1 MAFSRVKFTPK
12 AAQGLFCPDCGHLLT
27 FTRSCVRAMFVCD
40 GCGKSFDPSR
50 FVDRLDE
57 DFEEAYAD
65 VPINRM

>member
-12 AAQGLFCPDCGHLLT
+12 AAQGLPCPDCGRSLT

-40 GCGKSFDPSR
+40 GCGASFDPSR
-50 FVDRLDE
+50 FVDRLGE

-65 VPINRM
+65 VPLNRM